1 VAALTETL
9 LRAKSIAYSASAS
22 GVYLS
27 TELFQRL
34 GVADGV
40 LPKSRNA
47 QGERV
52 AALVARSDAEIGF
65 QQISELLPEPGVD
78 YVGSLPSEAQRVT
91 IFSAGIVEGAA
102 HPAAAKAL
110 IEFFVSPAA
119 IPAITKSGL
128 EPAQADA
135 QGAQAPTVVAS
146 AFDAVSVKVNQSIE
160 TGGGLIVTPGMFRG
174 TNISVH
180 SLMRLA
186 FGNEGRNLLND
197 QIAGGPGWITTERY
211 DVIGRTSGE
220 MRNFRAAAPL
230 IRRLLEERFQL
241 RAHREQRQ
249 LAVYALRTSR
259 PDGRLGPALRRSAL
273 DCSDPAVRARA
284 SSTPSNSGNWC
295 GSRFEHGSIHAG
307 GYAIPSLVF
316 SLSGIV
322 EKFIVDETGLT
333 GSFDIG
339 LEWNQDP
346 AAASDKPSLFTALQE
361 QLGLRLVPTTA
372 AVDVVVIDSVQHPS
386 PD

>member
-1 VAALTETL
+1 
-9 LRAKSIAYSASAS
+9 
-22 GVYLS
+22 
-27 TELFQRL
+27 
-34 GVADGV
+34 
-40 LPKSRNA
+40 
-47 QGERV
+47 
-52 AALVARSDAEIGF
+52 
-65 QQISELLPEPGVD
+65 LPEPGVD
-78 YVGSLPSEAQRVT
+78 YVGPLPPGAQRVT

-102 HPAAAKAL
+102 QPAAAKAL

-119 IPAITKSGL
+119 LPAITKSGL
-128 EPAQADA
+128 EPAKAETRA
-135 QGAQAPTVVAS
+135 PQAPTVGAS
-146 AFDAVSVKVNQSIE
+146 GFDAVSVKVNQSIE
-160 TGGGLIVTPGMFRG
+160 AGGGLIVTPGMFRG

-220 MRNFRAAAPL
+220 MRTLRAAAPL

-241 RAHREQRQ
+241 RAHRERRQ
-249 LAVYALRTSR
+249 LTVYALRTSR
-259 PDGRLGPALRRSAL
+259 PDRRLGPVMRRSAL
-273 DCSDPAVRARA
+273 DCGDPAVRARA
-284 SSTPSNSGNWC
+284 SSTPSNDGNWC
-295 GSRFEHGSIHAG
+295 GSRFENGSIHAG

-316 SLSGIV
+316 SLSAIV
-322 EKFIVDETGLT
+322 EKFVIDETGLA
-333 GSFDIG
+333 GLFDFA

-372 AVDVVVIDSVQHPS
+372 PVDVIVIDSIQHPS